1 MMNITTQA
9 RVRELFD
16 YREGTLYWKSSPR
29 SGWVGKPVTHKTGHG
44 YVKARVDGKLI
55 PAHRL
60 VWLWHNEKLPEL
72 IDHINGVRH
81 DNRIENLRACT
92 EAENA
97 RNKSKPLNN
106 TTGHKN
112 VIWSKQNSNFN
123 VQLTVNKRKMHLGV
137 FDDIELAALVAEEAR
152 DKFYGKFARQGV

>member
-1 MMNITTQA
+1 MNTTTQT
-9 RVRELFD
+9 RVRELFNYSD
-16 YREGTLYWKSSPR
+16 GTLFWKKSPR
-29 SGWVGKPVTHKTGHG
+29 IGWVGKPVTHKSGAG
-44 YVKARVDGKLI
+44 YLKAKVDGKLI
-55 PAHRL
+55 PVHRL
-60 VWLWHNEKLPEL
+60 VWLWHNEELPKL

-97 RNKSKPLNN
+97 RNKSKLSNN
-106 TTGHKN
+106 TTGYKN
-112 VIWSKQNSNFN
+112 VVWNKKNNNFN

-152 DKFYGKFARQGV
+152 DKFHGKFARQGV